1 MPAPRYPWR
10 RRCTRALLSA
20 ATATAIPC
28 KRLLDCILTAA
39 ARIHGVPQVFVN
51 TGGVPNGVAFDPNGV
66 VYICDFAHQAVL
78 TLGAAEDGSDQ
89 QLTAIVKDYEGK
101 NLKVRAPLPVPP
113 RLAARHRASRPLIFS
128 PERPWSDPPLAA
140 AGPKQRGSGQQGY
153 GVLH

>member
-10 RRCTRALLSA
+10 RRCTCAFLSA

-28 KRLLDCILTAA
+28 KRLLDCVLTAA

-113 RLAARHRASRPLIFS
+113 RLATRHHALWPLIFS
-128 PERPWSDPPLAA
+128 LERPWSDPPLAA